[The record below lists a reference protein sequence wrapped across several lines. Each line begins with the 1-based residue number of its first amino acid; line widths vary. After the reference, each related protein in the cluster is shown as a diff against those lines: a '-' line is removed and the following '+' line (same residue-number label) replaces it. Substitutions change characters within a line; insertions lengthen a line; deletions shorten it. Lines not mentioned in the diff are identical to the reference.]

1 MGLCDSLIKRN
12 ITIDCANPITKG
24 LEANG
29 VIINRQDVDFSAA
42 VFDDTH
48 KNIVKTLVLKTGKKG
63 FEVHCPGS
71 TPFTG
76 AKTSLEKGTYKSKWT
91 NDIPLVVLDNGPEVC
106 EDIIEGLANGEYV
119 VILRN
124 KHKGATGNGEYQI
137 YGYYQGLRAETIEND
152 KYSEDTDGG
161 WAVALKETGA
171 PKAAIFFFNTDTK
184 TTETQ
189 FATLIEDGG
198 GGDVENPTA

>member
-1 MGLCDSLIKRN
+1 MGLCDSLIKKS
-12 ITIDCANPITKG
+12 ITIDCSNPITKG

-42 VFDDTH
+42 VFDDTR
-48 KNIVKTLVLKTGKKG
+48 KNIVKTLALKAGKKG
-63 FEVHCPGS
+63 FDVYCPGS

-76 AKTSLEKGTYKSKWT
+76 TKISLEKGTYKSKWT
-91 NDIPLVVLDNGPEVC
+91 NDVPLVVLDNGPEVC

-161 WAVALKETGA
+161 WSVALKETGS
-171 PKAAIFFFNTDTK
+171 PKAAMFLFNTDAK

-189 FATLIEDGG
+189 FATLTEGAKI
-198 GGDVENPTA
+198 